1 MMALHASQGAAI
13 LSSIRA
19 ILLAESAVCDR
30 EGRREASAYDA
41 IKVFLMRRAAHPG
54 EEWDAAEEGCM
65 RGGRSAP
72 LRALSAGDKDD
83 GVSER
88 DKKLLNIIIIYTL
101 HNVYTAKS

>member
-54 EEWDAAEEGCM
+54 EEWVAAEEGCM

-72 LRALSAGDKDD
+72 RRALSGSDKDD
-83 GVSER
+83 GVYPER
-88 DKKLLNIIIIYTL
+88 DKKLLNIIIITL